1 MLKQPNLFSCC
12 CYRYVEDMLP
22 LQNLLK
28 MFAQREM
35 TKNCATVQKQ
45 KASILKEII
54 LHLQWPFPDCFLFSD
69 IHLFIHQPSTLLLFA
84 TVPSC
89 SFPYVGPLHYQNHP
103 IFVIFFFFFFK
114 VCLCCTEGH
123 EVLEVMRGEKRKTNE
138 EIWYTLLYTF
148 HITALSNIGL
158 KLIYFN

>member
-1 MLKQPNLFSCC
+1 MLKQPNLFNCC

-103 IFVIFFFFFFK
+103 IFVIFFFFLRYAF
-114 VCLCCTEGH
+114 VAQ
-123 EVLEVMRGEKRKTNE
+123 RGMKFWR
-138 EIWYTLLYTF
+138 
-148 HITALSNIGL
+148 S
-158 KLIYFN
+158 